1 MPSVEQHINILNE
14 KIEEFREEK
23 KNLYSILSKV
33 QAPSKYFK
41 SRNIIPIDVYDTYI
55 EPRVSI
61 GELLHNNYMASCKY
75 IIGNGL
81 PTVINNALRNN
92 MDTYFNEV
100 MRGFCQAHN
109 IENQAFVDCYYLQKL
124 VRSHDFYELDYLPNF
139 QKILN
144 LRYKIVFDAWTKE
157 LKWNDEIINNHQKRL
172 AIMINTAE
180 WAIPVSKIPENS
192 LLEIFD
198 DIVSNEWGDN
208 NLVKVEALIIKKV
221 CKKLVKIEPIFGH
234 FYNLG
239 SKQLKFN
246 SFSDLNDYL
255 LNADHYKLFKIG
267 SDGDKIGQ
275 YKQDEDGDIFLE

>member
-23 KNLYSILSKV
+23 KNLYSIL
-33 QAPSKYFK
+33 
-41 SRNIIPIDVYDTYI
+41 
-55 EPRVSI
+55 
-61 GELLHNNYMASCKY
+61 LHNNYMASCKY
-75 IIGNGL
+75 IIGDGL

-100 MRGFCQAHN
+100 MKGFCLAHN

-124 VRSHDFYELDYLPNF
+124 VRSNDFYELDYLPNF

-198 DIVSNEWGDN
+198 DNPNEWSSN